1 MSLDD
6 LDLEFEDEEEKKS
19 DAVSV
24 DVDLEFGTDT
34 NVGIQKPS
42 PVAGGK
48 PIAKPQAISP
58 KPGTPTQAAKPS
70 IVAKTPVAES
80 NVRPITPKP
89 AAALSNA
96 ASEKVT
102 PRVAAVSGSSA
113 LQVEP
118 ESVVGDQNDLVALL
132 QNRIEQVELDAQIKI
147 AVAEF
152 KTDILSDLLSDIK
165 LLEHQIG
172 GLLGRIHTK
181 HPDLKQE
188 VLMIKKLL
196 SDFSNKKRK

>member
-1 MSLDD
+1 MALED
-6 LDLEFEDEEEKKS
+6 LDLEFEDEEAEKKS
-19 DAVSV
+19 DAVSI

-34 NVGIQKPS
+34 SIGISKPA
-42 PVAGGK
+42 PVAAAR
-48 PIAKPQAISP
+48 PVAKPQAITP
-58 KPGTPTQAAKPS
+58 KAAGSTKPN
-70 IVAKTPVAES
+70 IVAKTPTGTDS
-80 NVRPITPKP
+80 NVRPINAKP
-89 AAALSNA
+89 RETTAPIRNVQAAT
-96 ASEKVT
+96 V
-102 PRVAAVSGSSA
+102 GSSA
-113 LQVEP
+113 LKEETLAVSESDDAIELLKARVE
-118 ESVVGDQNDLVALL
+118 Q
-132 QNRIEQVELDAQIKI
+132 IELEAQIKI

-196 SDFSNKKRK
+196 SDFSSKKRK

>member
-6 LDLEFEDEEEKKS
+6 LDLEFEDEEAEKES
-19 DAVSV
+19 DAVSI

-34 NVGIQKPS
+34 NIGIPKPS
-42 PVAGGK
+42 PVAGPK
-48 PIAKPQAISP
+48 PVAKPQDITP
-58 KPGTPTQAAKPS
+58 KAAAPTPTAKPT
-70 IVAKTPVAES
+70 IVSKTPTATGSNIRPITSKTREATGPIRNVQTPVA
-80 NVRPITPKP
+80 
-89 AAALSNA
+89 
-96 ASEKVT
+96 
-102 PRVAAVSGSSA
+102 GSSA
-113 LQVEP
+113 LKVETAHS
-118 ESVVGDQNDLVALL
+118 EQDDIIEQLKG
-132 QNRIEQVELDAQIKI
+132 RIEQVEVDAQIKI

-172 GLLGRIHTK
+172 GLLNRVHTK